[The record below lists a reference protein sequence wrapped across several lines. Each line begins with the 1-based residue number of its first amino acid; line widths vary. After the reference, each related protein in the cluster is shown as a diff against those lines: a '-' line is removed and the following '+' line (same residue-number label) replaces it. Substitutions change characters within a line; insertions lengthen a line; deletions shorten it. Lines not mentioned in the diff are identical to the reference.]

1 MKKYILKYKHT
12 INVLKKKKVTREK
25 KLQKYNIEKS
35 PTFMNTCTGM
45 MNLNSTL
52 VCITN
57 VFENKIISSISRLE
71 YHSSVPQ
78 GNTHGMYLFQ
88 Y

>member
-1 MKKYILKYKHT
+1 MKLETCEMKNYILKYQHT
-12 INVLKKKKVTREK
+12 INVLKKNKVTREK

-52 VCITN
+52 VCITY
-57 VFENKIISSISRLE
+57 VFENK
-71 YHSSVPQ
+71 
-78 GNTHGMYLFQ
+78 
-88 Y
+88 

>member
-12 INVLKKKKVTREK
+12 INVLKKNKVTREK

-35 PTFMNTCTGM
+35 PTLMNTCM

-52 VCITN
+52 
-57 VFENKIISSISRLE
+57 
-71 YHSSVPQ
+71 
-78 GNTHGMYLFQ
+78 
-88 Y
+88 

>member
-1 MKKYILKYKHT
+1 MQWKNIYLNT
-12 INVLKKKKVTREK
+12 INVFKKNKVTREK

-35 PTFMNTCTGM
+35 PTLMNTCV

-57 VFENKIISSISRLE
+57 VFENKIISSIISRLE
-71 YHSSVPQ
+71 YHSIVLPH
-78 GNTHGMYLFQ
+78 GNTQGMYLF
-88 Y
+88 

>member
-1 MKKYILKYKHT
+1 MQWKNIYLNT
-12 INVLKKKKVTREK
+12 INVLKKNKVTREK

-35 PTFMNTCTGM
+35 PTLMNTCM

-57 VFENKIISSISRLE
+57 VFENKIISSIISRLE